1 MNLKIK
7 RIFLITA
14 LFLFLLSPVFLI
26 SLQEVFA
33 VRVACVGDSI
43 TYGSK
48 IENRTLNSYPSR
60 LQQLLGARYLVKN
73 FGARG
78 YTLQK
83 SGNFPY
89 WSHSNFQKSTEF
101 QPDIVLIM
109 LGTNDSKS
117 HNWIGTE
124 AFLEDYRALINHYR
138 SLESHPQIV
147 LMTPASVY
155 PKNFNPSNPYKIR
168 ADIVDIIA
176 DAVLQLAEDENLP
189 VIDIHQATDDH
200 PEYFLLDG
208 VHPDDSGAEKIAEL
222 AFEAI
227 LDCRQ

>member
-124 AFLEDYRALINHYR
+124 AFLEDY
-138 SLESHPQIV
+138 SQIV